1 MSRVEP
7 WLSELIVTHVHRI
20 IDVDIVRYAL
30 NGNRR
35 STYIYVRHPRNKKQ
49 HTSQRTRKQKCGRTC
64 VSCRTWQRNLCR
76 AGGNRKRRNI
86 SRHGRRS
93 LRAMRFWA
101 QTPWRRKRI
110 AIRGFPRLLELLFVS
125 INIDESPRGFE
136 TLLQFQDCEQ
146 KGPRFNGEDER
157 ARMCVLPAFVR
168 TIVSVPCLLF
178 GQRMLLASRTSV
190 TKAEES
196 VTVVEDFA
204 LYSQTLETSSYA
216 IRRRNIFYWKWYNL
230 DMKEWR
236 EKN

>member
-1 MSRVEP
+1 MAGRVFPVGLDSEIFAAPEGTAKGGISRVTVVVPCEQCGFGP
-7 WLSELIVTHVHRI
+7 RHR
-20 IDVDIVRYAL
+20 DAENAL
-30 NGNRR
+30 QFVG
-35 STYIYVRHPRNKKQ
+35 S
-49 HTSQRTRKQKCGRTC
+49 
-64 VSCRTWQRNLCR
+64 
-76 AGGNRKRRNI
+76 
-86 SRHGRRS
+86 
-93 LRAMRFWA
+93 
-101 QTPWRRKRI
+101 
-110 AIRGFPRLLELLFVS
+110 PRLLELLFVS

-178 GQRMLLASRTSV
+178 GQRMHLASRASV

-216 IRRRNIFYWKWYNL
+216 IRRRNIFLLLKTIQFRYER
-230 DMKEWR
+230 MTR
-236 EKN
+236 EKLNFKVRFVQVARWRKHVKGRRKEKSEMGSLQDLSRYS